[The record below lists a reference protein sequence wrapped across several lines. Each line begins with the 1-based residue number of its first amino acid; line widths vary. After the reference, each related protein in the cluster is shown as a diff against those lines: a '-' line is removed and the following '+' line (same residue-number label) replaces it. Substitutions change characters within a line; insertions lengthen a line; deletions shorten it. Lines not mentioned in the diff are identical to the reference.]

1 MRPIGGGW
9 IDLARGGIDFKDPA
23 RTETK
28 KRGAVTAPRHLLAHA
43 LRWRRMGGA
52 RLIAWRGKPV
62 AEIDTAFRSAC
73 RRAEAM
79 AARRGMTFD
88 LSAVSPHTLKH
99 TSVCRFIARGG
110 RLEDA
115 ISYFATGARTLETVY
130 RKRSQEH
137 PKGAR
142 AVWENAARESML
154 TGVGTTRNGPISG
167 TAPLPTK
174 TLKILFFLERAMRFE
189 LTTPTLARLKST

>member
-1 MRPIGGGW
+1 
-9 IDLARGGIDFKDPA
+9 
-23 RTETK
+23 
-28 KRGAVTAPRHLLAHA
+28 
-43 LRWRRMGGA
+43 
-52 RLIAWRGKPV
+52 
-62 AEIDTAFRSAC
+62 
-73 RRAEAM
+73 
-79 AARRGMTFD
+79 MTFD

-154 TGVGTTRNGPISG
+154 TGFWNDSKRTHLGDRSASNQNAKNTVFSG
-167 TAPLPTK
+167 AGDEIRTHDPNLGK
-174 TLKILFFLERAMRFE
+174 VVLYH
-189 LTTPTLARLKST
+189 